1 MFVSQASCEFL
12 ILRNCGMK
20 GGITHASKESSGKE
34 SGSKK
39 GSSEKGREEGAC
51 QEDR

>member
-20 GGITHASKESSGKE
+20 GGITHASKESGKE

-39 GSSEKGREEGAC
+39 GSSEEGRKSEGAC